1 MRLASIGAA
10 VAWWG
15 IVIPAGDRDDPAI
28 DIAAGAR
35 GAPLGRDD
43 AHAYVRD
50 AYDSHQRDIYSFAL
64 HTARDPDVAADVTQ
78 DAFLRLLTEAERHG
92 PPENL
97 KAWLIRVSVNLI
109 ISRGRRVSVADR
121 WVQRFSHHTESAESP
136 EAGLLRHERRDRVE
150 ALLQSVQPDAR
161 MCLLMAAEG
170 FSGREIA
177 AAIGRTEPA
186 TRVLMSR
193 ARNHLRGVLAADDHL
208 IADRDSGA
216 L

>member
-1 MRLASIGAA
+1 MGGD

-15 IVIPAGDRDDPAI
+15 IAIPAGDQDDAAI
-28 DIAAGAR
+28 DAAAGVR

-64 HTARDPDVAADVTQ
+64 HTARDPEVAADVTQ

-97 KAWLIRVSVNLI
+97 KAWLIRVAVNLI
-109 ISRGRRVSVADR
+109 ISRGRRVSVAER
-121 WVQRFSHHTESAESP
+121 WVQRFSHHTESVESP
-136 EAGLLRHERRDRVE
+136 EAGLIRHERRDRV
-150 ALLQSVQPDAR
+150 AVLLQSVPSDAR
-161 MCLLMAAEG
+161 VCLLMAAEG

-177 AAIGRTEPA
+177 AAIGKTEGA

-193 ARNHLRGVLAADDHL
+193 ARNQLRGLLMAEGPSMGD
-208 IADRDSGA
+208 GE
-216 L
+216 